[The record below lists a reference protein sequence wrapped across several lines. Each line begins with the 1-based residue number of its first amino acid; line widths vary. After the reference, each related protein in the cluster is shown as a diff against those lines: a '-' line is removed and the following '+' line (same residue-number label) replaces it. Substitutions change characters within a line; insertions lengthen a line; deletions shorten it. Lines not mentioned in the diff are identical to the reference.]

1 MKLLSTVALA
11 ALLTTTFAARE
22 ADAEPKSWTAA
33 KAVLPDNVTVL
44 AGANL
49 ISLRKTA
56 AYQQL
61 VPALIKKEPDARQ
74 VFDIAKTTCAIDLH
88 TAIEDATV
96 AISDDEKGLVVVGLA
111 TGIDQKK
118 VVECLDKLAVQMAKA
133 KAPPAKTGL
142 KAGAAKKKPAP
153 TPKVVTKTIG
163 KITEYS
169 IEGEPKKLYLAWLT
183 PDVVAI
189 STTVDDR
196 ALLEK
201 LVSGKGVKGAM
212 SGTVGKVN
220 TSATLWLATTKQTP
234 ISQTGSTM
242 KSAFGTIDASGG
254 QVRFDIHAIMA
265 SAAEAK
271 KFVDDATAM
280 LGVAKSQVPP
290 QFANIVDGLKLSAKG
305 DDAMMKLDVT
315 EKDLQSILSLLMMS
329 L

>member
-1 MKLLSTVALA
+1 MKLLSTVTCVA
-11 ALLTTTFAARE
+11 ALLTTTFAAR
-22 ADAEPKSWTAA
+22 AASAEPKSWTAA
-33 KAVLPDNVTVL
+33 KAVLPDNVTVI

-61 VPALIKKEPDARQ
+61 VPALINKEPDAKQ
-74 VFDIAKTTCAIDLH
+74 AFDIAMTTCAIDLH

-111 TGIDQKK
+111 KGIDQKK
-118 VVECLDKLAVQMAKA
+118 VVECLNKLAVQLAKTR
-133 KAPPAKTGL
+133 APAAKTGL
-142 KAGAAKKKPAP
+142 KAGAAKKPARA
-153 TPKVVTKTIG
+153 PKVVTKTTG
-163 KITEYS
+163 KVTEYS
-169 IEGEPKKLYLAWLT
+169 IDGEPKKLYLAWLA

-189 STTVDDR
+189 STAGDDR

-201 LVSGKGVKGAM
+201 LVSGTGLKGAM

-254 QVRFDIHAIMA
+254 QVSFDIHAIMA

-280 LGVAKSQVPP
+280 LGAAKSQVPP
-290 QFANIVDGLKLSAKG
+290 QFASIVDGLKLSAKG
-305 DDAMMKLDVT
+305 DDAMMKLAVT
-315 EKDLQSILSLLMMS
+315 EKDLQSILSLVLMS